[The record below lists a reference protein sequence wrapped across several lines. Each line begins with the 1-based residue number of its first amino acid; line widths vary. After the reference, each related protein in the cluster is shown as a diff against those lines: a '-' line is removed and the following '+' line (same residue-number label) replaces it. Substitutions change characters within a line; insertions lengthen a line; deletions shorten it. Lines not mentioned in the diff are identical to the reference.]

1 MNILIADDERL
12 ILNDMALKV
21 KELFPDARIDSVISA
36 SQSIE
41 LAHLIRYD
49 VALLDIELPGTNGL
63 ELAKILQKENP
74 KTNIIFITGYTD
86 YSVKAFDVAASDYL
100 LKPVKTERLKKAF
113 SHLRHPIPM
122 PEEQENTGMSITIG
136 EQLRTARELHGLSV
150 NELAGLLNVSRQ
162 TIHRY
167 EHNERTPDLDSLVRL
182 SEILDFSID
191 QLLKNM

>member
-12 ILNDMALKV
+12 ILDDMASKV
-21 KELFPDARIDSVISA
+21 RELFPNARIDSVVSA
-36 SQSIE
+36 SQSLE
-41 LAHLIRYD
+41 LAHLVRYD

-74 KTNIIFITGYTD
+74 DTNIIFVTGYTD
-86 YSVKAFDVAASDYL
+86 YSIKAFEVAASDYL

-113 SHLRHPIPM
+113 SHLRHPISIS
-122 PEEQENTGMSITIG
+122 EDQESTSKALTIG
-136 EQLRTARELHGLSV
+136 DQLRTARELHGLSV

-182 SEILDFSID
+182 SEILDFSIE
-191 QLLKNM
+191 QILKKT